1 MWNYEKRLQYPINI
15 KTPNAKLAQ
24 FIMSQYGGPDG
35 EISASLRYLS
45 QRYTM
50 PCKEVGGLLTDIG
63 TEELAHLEM
72 ICAIIYQLTK
82 NLTPEQ
88 AKTAGLSLIHI

>member
-1 MWNYEKRLQYPINI
+1 M
-15 KTPNAKLAQ
+15 
-24 FIMSQYGGPDG
+24 
-35 EISASLRYLS
+35 RYLS

-82 NLTPEQ
+82 NLTAEQ
-88 AKTAGLSLIHI
+88 GQNRWV

>member
-1 MWNYEKRLQYPINI
+1 
-15 KTPNAKLAQ
+15 
-24 FIMSQYGGPDG
+24 
-35 EISASLRYLS
+35 
-45 QRYTM
+45 M
-50 PCKEVGGLLTDIG
+50 PCKEVGGLLKDIG

-88 AKTAGLSLIHI
+88 AKTDGFAAYYIEHTTAPVSYTHLALPVRQWNGAWLRFHG